1 MNNSYKI
8 YKSKLKGEYRDVFE
22 KVDIYVGATSIDSVS
37 KEELLSSLLD
47 TFLAAQE
54 EGKPVEKIT
63 GKNINRFCSEICSGY
78 GFKEHFMAF
87 FEYIKPMVMIFCI
100 WTLLEAIFY
109 FSELGTIQGLSYFDY
124 MVGIDT
130 ISGYL
135 FGLILGYLIDFVGNK
150 ILKHIMLKRKSF
162 NIKNAVWV
170 HGIALVAMTVLIFI
184 FLVVLTN
191 TLPDSGEQ
199 SLQIPLWTIQ
209 LIAFAQ
215 LVLCLIISHKI
226 KKNDTDTLT
235 TIEDVYSNED
245 IIKTI
250 EKSTMARFEKMNQKR
265 EKKGKPPISE
275 QEFLKDELKS
285 CKKELSPIPYILM
298 AVIIPLIFS
307 AVKGFDGFEGVNDFL
322 MFYGICLIVGG
333 LIVFMIYRSTRKIAL
348 KRIAWIES
356 KITDRKE

>member
-1 MNNSYKI
+1 MVNSYKI
-8 YKSKLKGEYRDVFE
+8 YKSKLKGEYKDAFE

-54 EGKPVEKIT
+54 EGKPIEKIT
-63 GKNINRFCSEICSGY
+63 GKNINRFCSEICSAY
-78 GFKEHFMAF
+78 GFKEHFIAF
-87 FEYIKPMVMIFCI
+87 FEYIKPMVMLFFI
-100 WTLLEAIFY
+100 WTLLEAIFL
-109 FSELGTIQGLSYFDY
+109 FSAIQGLSYFDY
-124 MVGIDT
+124 MVGIET

-135 FGLILGYLIDFVGNK
+135 FGLILGYLIDFVVNK

-162 NIKNAVWV
+162 NIKKAAWV
-170 HGIALVAMTVLIFI
+170 HGIALVSMTVLILI

-191 TLPDSGEQ
+191 TLPDSGLK
-199 SLQIPLWTIQ
+199 SLQIPLWILQ
-209 LIAFAQ
+209 LIAFA
-215 LVLCLIISHKI
+215 LLIVCFLISHKI

-235 TIEDVYSNED
+235 TIEDVWSNED
-245 IIKTI
+245 IINTI
-250 EKSTMARFEKMNQKR
+250 EKSTMARFEKINQKR

-275 QEFLKDELKS
+275 QEFLEDELKS

-298 AVIIPLIFS
+298 TVIIPLIFS

-333 LIVFMIYRSTRKIAL
+333 LILFMFYKSTRKIIL
-348 KRIAWIES
+348 KRMAWIES
-356 KITDRKE
+356 KLNK